1 MTVVEE
7 RRSPSAA
14 ADSTA
19 TEPRRLRSIIGWAI
33 IAVLVVGVAWV
44 GIQIAA
50 TAPNEHRSLDPEGR
64 GDSGALALAE
74 ILRDQGVEVEVHRSR
89 AEARAAVGDDTT
101 LVMTNPYTLSD
112 EGLAELME
120 PADRVVFVSVGAHL
134 LDSLDLGTYS
144 SAPRSDVDAQCT
156 AGEFAEVGSIEPD
169 RLMTAAPGVEWCFG
183 DDEGAAVLIDDTAG
197 RRTSIVDGSRL
208 FSNAYL
214 AENGNAALALALL
227 GQTDR
232 VVWYVPS
239 LGDSD
244 IEGTSDET
252 LGTLTPPWVTPA
264 IILLMLAGV
273 AAALWRG
280 RRFGPLV
287 AETLPVTVRASETM
301 HGRARLTA
309 KAGDASH
316 AALAIRDGAQRRLA
330 RRLGLTARATSD
342 EVADAA
348 SDRLRIPRGTLQ
360 ALLAGPLPTDDAALV
375 ELARRLA
382 ELEDAVEQTHR
393 TARATD
399 ASSARTPSTT
409 EAEDTRDR

>member
-1 MTVVEE
+1 MTAVDE
-7 RRSPSAA
+7 RSTP
-14 ADSTA
+14 STA
-19 TEPRRLRSIIGWAI
+19 APRQRRLRSIIGWAI
-33 IAVLVVGVAWV
+33 VAALVLGVAWV
-44 GIQIAA
+44 GIQVAA
-50 TAPNEHRSLDPEGR
+50 SAPSDRRSLDPEGR
-64 GDSGALALAE
+64 GDSGALAIAE
-74 ILRDQGVEVEVHRSR
+74 ILRDQGVDVDVHRSR
-89 AEARAAVGDDTT
+89 DEARAAIDENTT

-112 EGLAELME
+112 AGLAELME
-120 PADRVVFVSVGAHL
+120 PADRVVFLSVGAHL
-134 LDSLDLGTYS
+134 LDTLGLGTYS
-144 SAPRSDVDAQCT
+144 SAPLADVDAQCD
-156 AGEFAEVGSIEPD
+156 AGEFAAVGMIEPD
-169 RLMTAAPGVEWCFG
+169 RLMAPAPGVEPCFG
-183 DDEGAAVLIDDTAG
+183 DDDGAAVLIDEGDD
-197 RRTSIVDGSRL
+197 RRVSIVDGSRL

-244 IEGTSDET
+244 IEGASPET

-264 IILLMLAGV
+264 IILLLLSGV

-309 KAGDASH
+309 KAADAPH
-316 AALAIRDGAQRRLA
+316 AALALRDGAQRRLA

-360 ALLAGPLPTDDAALV
+360 ALLAGPLPPDDAALIG
-375 ELARRLA
+375 LARRLG
-382 ELEDAVEQTHR
+382 ELEDAVEKTTHR
-393 TARATD
+393 PAPATGD
-399 ASSARTPSTT
+399 PSTHSPSTT

>member
-1 MTVVEE
+1 MTVTEE
-7 RRSPSAA
+7 RITPPT
-14 ADSTA
+14 TA
-19 TEPRRLRSIIGWAI
+19 EPTRRLRSIIGWVVVA
-33 IAVLVVGVAWV
+33 ALVVGVAWV
-44 GIQIAA
+44 GLQIAA
-50 TAPNEHRSLDPEGR
+50 TAPSERRSLDPEGR
-64 GDSGALALAE
+64 GDAGALALAE
-74 ILRDQGVEVEVHRSR
+74 ILRDQGVEVDVYRSHV
-89 AEARAAVGDDTT
+89 EARDALDESTT

-112 EGLAELME
+112 EGLAELMG
-120 PADRVVFVSVGAHL
+120 PADRVVFLSVGAHL
-134 LDSLDLGTYS
+134 LDDLDLGAYS
-144 SAPRSDVDAQCT
+144 SAPLAEVDAQCT
-156 AGEFAEVGSIEPD
+156 AGEFAEVGTIEPD
-169 RLMTAAPGVEWCFG
+169 RLMTPHSGVEWCFG
-183 DDEGAAVLIDDTAG
+183 DEEGAAVLIDDSDG

-244 IEGTSDET
+244 LEATSPDT

-264 IILLMLAGV
+264 IILLMLSGA

-309 KAGDASH
+309 KAADAPH

-382 ELEDAVEQTHR
+382 DLEEAVEKTHR

-399 ASSARTPSTT
+399 APSAHTPSTT

>member
-1 MTVVEE
+1 MTVTEE
-7 RRSPSAA
+7 RITPPT
-14 ADSTA
+14 TA
-19 TEPRRLRSIIGWAI
+19 EPTRRLRSIIGWVVVA
-33 IAVLVVGVAWV
+33 ALVVGVAWV
-44 GIQIAA
+44 GLQIAA
-50 TAPNEHRSLDPEGR
+50 TAPSERRSLDPEGR
-64 GDSGALALAE
+64 GDAGALALAE
-74 ILRDQGVEVEVHRSR
+74 ILRDQGVEVDVYRSHV
-89 AEARAAVGDDTT
+89 EARDALDESTT

-112 EGLAELME
+112 EGLAELMG
-120 PADRVVFVSVGAHL
+120 PADRVVFLSVGAHL
-134 LDSLDLGTYS
+134 LDDLDLGAYS
-144 SAPRSDVDAQCT
+144 SAPLAEVDAQCT
-156 AGEFAEVGSIEPD
+156 AGEFAEVGTIEPD
-169 RLMTAAPGVEWCFG
+169 RLMTPHSGVEWCFG
-183 DDEGAAVLIDDTAG
+183 DEEGAAVLIDDSDG

-244 IEGTSDET
+244 LEATSPDT

-264 IILLMLAGV
+264 IILLMLSGA

-309 KAGDASH
+309 KAADAPH

-382 ELEDAVEQTHR
+382 DLEEAVEKTHR

-399 ASSARTPSTT
+399 APSAHTPSTT
-409 EAEDTRDR
+409 EAEETRDR

>member
-1 MTVVEE
+1 MTVTEE
-7 RRSPSAA
+7 RITPPT
-14 ADSTA
+14 TA
-19 TEPRRLRSIIGWAI
+19 EPTRRLRSIIGWVVVA
-33 IAVLVVGVAWV
+33 ALVVGVAWV
-44 GIQIAA
+44 GLQIAA
-50 TAPNEHRSLDPEGR
+50 TAPSERRSLNPEGR
-64 GDSGALALAE
+64 GDAGALALAE
-74 ILRDQGVEVEVHRSR
+74 ILRDQGVEVDVYRSHV
-89 AEARAAVGDDTT
+89 EARDALDESTT

-112 EGLAELME
+112 EGLAELMG
-120 PADRVVFVSVGAHL
+120 PADRVVFLSVGAHL
-134 LDSLDLGTYS
+134 LDDLDLGAYS
-144 SAPRSDVDAQCT
+144 SAPLAEVDAQCT
-156 AGEFAEVGSIEPD
+156 AGEFAEVGTIEPD
-169 RLMTAAPGVEWCFG
+169 RLMTPHTGVEGCFG
-183 DDEGAAVLIDDTAG
+183 DEEGAAVLIDDSDG

-244 IEGTSDET
+244 IEATSPDT

-264 IILLMLAGV
+264 IILLMLSGA

-309 KAGDASH
+309 KAADAPH

-382 ELEDAVEQTHR
+382 DLEEAVEKAHR

-399 ASSARTPSTT
+399 APSAHTPSTT

>member
-1 MTVVEE
+1 MTVTEE
-7 RRSPSAA
+7 RITPPT
-14 ADSTA
+14 TA
-19 TEPRRLRSIIGWAI
+19 EPTRRLRSIIGWVIVA
-33 IAVLVVGVAWV
+33 ALVVGVAWV
-44 GIQIAA
+44 GLQIAA
-50 TAPNEHRSLDPEGR
+50 TAPSERRSLDPEGR
-64 GDSGALALAE
+64 GDAGALALVE
-74 ILRDQGVEVEVHRSR
+74 ILRDQGVEVDVYRSHV
-89 AEARAAVGDDTT
+89 EARDALDESTT

-112 EGLAELME
+112 EGLAELMR
-120 PADRVVFVSVGAHL
+120 PADRVVFLSVGAHL
-134 LDSLDLGTYS
+134 LDDLDLGAYS
-144 SAPRSDVDAQCT
+144 SAPLTEVDAQCT
-156 AGEFAEVGSIEPD
+156 AGEFAQVGTIEPD
-169 RLMTAAPGVEWCFG
+169 RLMTPHSGVEWCFG
-183 DDEGAAVLIDDTAG
+183 DEEGAAVLIDDSDG

-214 AENGNAALALALL
+214 AEKGNAALALALL

-244 IEGTSDET
+244 LEATSPDT

-264 IILLMLAGV
+264 IILLMLSGA

-309 KAGDASH
+309 KAADAPH

-382 ELEDAVEQTHR
+382 DLEEAVEKTHR

-399 ASSARTPSTT
+399 APSAHTPSTT

>member
-1 MTVVEE
+1 MTVAEE
-7 RRSPSAA
+7 RSDAPV
-14 ADSTA
+14 TA
-19 TEPRRLRSIIGWAI
+19 EPMRRLRSVIGWVIVA
-33 IAVLVVGVAWV
+33 ALVVGVAWV
-44 GIQIAA
+44 GLQIAA
-50 TAPNEHRSLDPEGR
+50 TAPSDRRSLDPEGR

-74 ILRDQGVEVEVHRSR
+74 ILRDQGVEVDVYRSR
-89 AEARAAVGDDTT
+89 VDARAALDENTT

-120 PADRVVFVSVGAHL
+120 PADRVVFLSVGAHL
-134 LDSLDLGTYS
+134 LDDLDLGTYS
-144 SAPRSDVDAQCT
+144 SAPLAEVDAQCT
-156 AGEFAEVGSIEPD
+156 AGEFAEVGTIEPD
-169 RLMTAAPGVEWCFG
+169 RLMTPAPGVEWCFG
-183 DDEGAAVLIDDTAG
+183 DREGAALLIADDAG

-232 VVWYVPS
+232 VAWYVPS
-239 LGDSD
+239 LADSD
-244 IEGTSDET
+244 IEGTSPDT

-264 IILLMLAGV
+264 ILLLVLSGV

-309 KAGDASH
+309 KAADAPH

-360 ALLAGPLPTDDAALV
+360 ALLAGPLPSDDAALV

-382 ELEDAVEQTHR
+382 DLEDAVEKTHR
-393 TARATD
+393 TARATGEP
-399 ASSARTPSTT
+399 SPHTPSTT

>member
-1 MTVVEE
+1 MTVTEE
-7 RRSPSAA
+7 RITPPT
-14 ADSTA
+14 TA
-19 TEPRRLRSIIGWAI
+19 EPTRRLRSIIGWVIVA
-33 IAVLVVGVAWV
+33 ALVVGVAWV
-44 GIQIAA
+44 GLQIAA
-50 TAPNEHRSLDPEGR
+50 TAPSERRSLDPEGR
-64 GDSGALALAE
+64 GDAGALALAE
-74 ILRDQGVEVEVHRSR
+74 ILRDQGVEVDVYRSHV
-89 AEARAAVGDDTT
+89 EARDALDESTT

-112 EGLAELME
+112 DGLAELMG
-120 PADRVVFVSVGAHL
+120 PADRVVFLSVGAHL
-134 LDSLDLGTYS
+134 LDELDLGAYS
-144 SAPRSDVDAQCT
+144 SAPLAEVDAQCT
-156 AGEFAEVGSIEPD
+156 AGEFAEVGTIEPD
-169 RLMTAAPGVEWCFG
+169 RLMTPHSGVEWCFG
-183 DDEGAAVLIDDTAG
+183 DEEGAAVLIDDSDG

-244 IEGTSDET
+244 LEATSPDT

-264 IILLMLAGV
+264 IILLMLSGA

-309 KAGDASH
+309 KAADAPH

-382 ELEDAVEQTHR
+382 DLEEAVEKTHR

-399 ASSARTPSTT
+399 APSAHTPSTT

>member
-1 MTVVEE
+1 MTVTEE
-7 RRSPSAA
+7 RITPPT
-14 ADSTA
+14 TA
-19 TEPRRLRSIIGWAI
+19 EPTRRLRSIIGWVIVA
-33 IAVLVVGVAWV
+33 ALVVGVAWV
-44 GIQIAA
+44 GLQIAA
-50 TAPNEHRSLDPEGR
+50 TAPSERRSLDPEGR
-64 GDSGALALAE
+64 GDAGALALAE
-74 ILRDQGVEVEVHRSR
+74 ILRDQGVEVDVYRSHV
-89 AEARAAVGDDTT
+89 EARDALDESTT

-112 EGLAELME
+112 EGLADLIG
-120 PADRVVFVSVGAHL
+120 PADRVVFLSVGAHL
-134 LDSLDLGTYS
+134 LDDLDLGAYS
-144 SAPRSDVDAQCT
+144 SAPLAEVDAQCT
-156 AGEFAEVGSIEPD
+156 AGEFAEVGTIEPD
-169 RLMTAAPGVEWCFG
+169 RLMTPHSGVEWCFG
-183 DDEGAAVLIDDTAG
+183 DEEGAAVLIDDSDG

-244 IEGTSDET
+244 IEATSPDT

-264 IILLMLAGV
+264 IILLMLSGA

-309 KAGDASH
+309 KAADAPH

-382 ELEDAVEQTHR
+382 ELEEAVEKTHR

-399 ASSARTPSTT
+399 APSAHTPSTT